1 MTLTLARPLARAAL
15 RTARSVPV
23 RASSTSSAAPRA
35 VPRTARLL
43 AAAALGAGA
52 TFLALSEPAAAEAPP
67 HAKASAG
74 SIATGGKISLA
85 QLAKHSHSKSLW
97 IAIDGKVYDVTDFL
111 DRHPGGSKILAE
123 NGGKDVSKLFH
134 SIHPPTTFDKYIR
147 PDQYVGQLDEESL
160 YTLSKETSEEEQRIQ
175 ATRDAMFGINSVV
188 SLSDLER
195 LAEAVV
201 PRHAWAYYSTGADTE
216 AALGENANAFK
227 RVYFRPRTMRDVS
240 NTDTST
246 TVLGVKSSIPVYIS
260 PTARN
265 GMGHP
270 EVGVRSVTALT
281 SQGEA
286 AVARG
291 AGEAGI
297 LQVLSHFASKSLDEV
312 KAAAK
317 DGQQVGYQLY
327 LQPDREQSAEAV
339 REAVKNGAHSIWLTV
354 DTTIVGGALCI
365 IRKSEAHL
373 MQLGKR
379 ETERRILAQELSP
392 APHGQPLN
400 RAPLD
405 YGMSEPKMTW
415 DDIAWIRSLAP
426 GLPVVIKG
434 IGAWED
440 VVLAYQKGADAVV
453 LSNHGGRQLDFAQP
467 PLKTLYDV
475 HQHAPDTL
483 HQPNFSVFLDGG
495 IRHGTDVLKALCL
508 GAKAVGLGRPAI
520 HAVSAY
526 GSEGVEKMIMILQE
540 EIDIGMK
547 LLGVTSVD
555 QLGPEYLDTSKL

>member
-1 MTLTLARPLARAAL
+1 MSLSLARSLRPALRAARMPARAA
-15 RTARSVPV
+15 
-23 RASSTSSAAPRA
+23 SSSSRSSAPHRL
-35 VPRTARLL
+35 PHTARLL
-43 AAAALGAGA
+43 AAAALGVGA
-52 TFLALSEPAAAEAPP
+52 TFLALSDTAAADAVTKAP
-67 HAKASAG
+67 KAAAG
-74 SIATGGKISLA
+74 SIASGGKISLA

-97 IAIDGKVYDVTDFL
+97 VAVDGKVYDVTDFL
-111 DRHPGGSKILAE
+111 ERHPGGSKILAE

-134 SIHPPTTFDKYIR
+134 SIHPPTTLDKYIR
-147 PDQYVGQLDEESL
+147 PDQFVGKLDEEAL

-216 AALGENANAFK
+216 AALAENANAFK

-270 EVGVRSVTALT
+270 E
-281 SQGEA
+281 GEI

-291 AGEAGI
+291 AGGAGV
-297 LQVLSHFASKSLDEV
+297 LQVLSHYASKSLDEV
-312 KAAAK
+312 KAAAR
-317 DGQQVGYQLY
+317 DGQQIGYQLY
-327 LQPDREQSAEAV
+327 LQPDREKSAEAV
-339 REAVKNGAHSIWLTV
+339 REAVANGAHSIWLTI
-354 DTTIVGGALCI
+354 DTTI
-365 IRKSEAHL
+365 
-373 MQLGKR
+373 LGKR
-379 ETERRILAQELSP
+379 ESERRIHAQELSP

-426 GLPVVIKG
+426 GLPVVLKG
-434 IGAWED
+434 VGAWED

-453 LSNHGGRQLDFAQP
+453 LSNHGGRQLDYAQP

-475 HQHAPDTL
+475 NQHAPDTL
-483 HQPNFSVFLDGG
+483 RQPNFSVFLDGG
-495 IRHGTDVLKALCL
+495 VRHGTDVLKALCL

-526 GSEGVEKMIMILQE
+526 GSEGVEKMVMILQE

-547 LLGVTSVD
+547 LLGVTRVD

>member
-270 EVGVRSVTALT
+270 E
-281 SQGEA
+281 GEA

-354 DTTIVGGALCI
+354 DTTI
-365 IRKSEAHL
+365 
-373 MQLGKR
+373 LGKR